1 MMNFIETASAAATD
15 SLDSFAAYASDTRL
29 YEFTLRDSDDLAPWL
44 DHGGLL
50 VAAFVSQDSLHQ
62 VAHTDLLVL
71 SRRPDLPLTRLTTRI
86 ATLHISQADA
96 SRTHITG
103 LISQA
108 EYLGSDGGLTRY
120 RIRMTPW
127 PDMLDQITHSRVWQ
141 EQPVN
146 AIIDSIFADYAPH
159 AHWQWSSDTE
169 PVLRQLPVRSYCV
182 QYRETDLDFVS
193 RLLAEDGFSWRIDQD
208 APNAPSG
215 HSLVIFADSTQTDA
229 CPANPDNGVSGL
241 RYAGTGSQQQT
252 DSITRLAVAHSLQ
265 PARLTL
271 ASFDYKAKAVGSAS
285 TPSDIGLG
293 GKYYSQLP
301 PVEHYDHPGQYAFT
315 DRTDADR
322 QAVLRMQ
329 AFETRQQRWQGQ
341 STVRSLR
348 AGQRFNIDGNPRPGT
363 AAAPGALIAT
373 QVIQLG
379 INNLP
384 NAAGN
389 QLARSFGPLTGW
401 LRDTLC
407 GPQQDGNAPT
417 SPADTAPAEPG
428 KLVATAQRLGYANA
442 FTAIDAARPWR
453 AQISPRLHDPSAA
466 DGSQTARIVGFDS
479 NTDATAAQPGDDEI
493 CCDALGRVRIRFHWQ
508 DPLDTSGSRASCW
521 VRVAQQS
528 AGGGMGSQFLP
539 RIGQEV
545 QVQFCEDDI
554 DRPIVIGAH
563 YNGQGEA
570 GTPATPGGALVDPD
584 TSAYAQAS
592 DTSPSAQSNLTNGNA
607 PAWHGAGSDPDTH
620 NNVAAQ
626 WGIRSR
632 EYSGTGYNQLVFD
645 DSDNQG
651 RIQLKTTQSGTELS
665 LGHLIHSADNHRGS
679 YRGQGIELR
688 TDAWGALRAGAGW
701 LITSYGINHSASQ
714 RQTAGDIPASYGL
727 LNTAD
732 TLGKSLSQ
740 LADSHQSVGIAALK
754 GSYKAAASTLNAS
767 AAPIPALAKV
777 MQGMVDGKQLDSA
790 QSDAAAQNTQ
800 VTDQH
805 LPHHTDPIIS
815 IMAKNDMSLT
825 ARQSLQLNAGET
837 LNILNAADSQY
848 TTGGLF
854 RIHSGQAIGLTAGG
868 MKRNATAGIQLIA
881 AQGDTTIQAH
891 NDSISLKAKANL
903 DIKSAHANI
912 DLAAATSITLR
923 TAGGAGITI
932 TGGNIT
938 AACPGK
944 LTVQAGQHEMAGGT
958 SLNYALVTLPD
969 AKWMNKQS
977 VRFCFEGSDELV
989 TDMAL
994 VGKPY
999 KIVDADGGVL
1009 AAGNI
1014 SKDGRMPRIM
1024 ADSNKVLNIEIGQ
1037 NKWQKSLIEVSS
1049 INENE
1054 LTNDDIPVEYDPYMS
1069 LLQKDQNEA
1078 ILNEDQLVALV
1089 GNVQGEA

>member
-1 MMNFIETASAAATD
+1 MMNFMETASAAVI
-15 SLDSFAAYASDTRL
+15 DSFAAYASDTRL

-62 VAHTDLLVL
+62 VPYTDLLVL
-71 SRRPDLPLTRLTTRI
+71 SRRTDLPLTRLITRI

-103 LISQA
+103 LISNA
-108 EYLGSDGGLTRY
+108 ICLGSDGGLTRY
-120 RIRMTPW
+120 QLRMTPW
-127 PDMLDQITHSRVWQ
+127 LDMLSQVTHSRVWQ
-141 EQPVN
+141 DQPVN
-146 AIIDSIFADYAPH
+146 AIIDSVFADYAPH
-159 AHWQWSSDTE
+159 AHWQWSGDTGT
-169 PVLRQLPVRSYCV
+169 VLRQLPPRSYCV

-193 RLLAEDGFSWRIDQD
+193 RLLSEDGFSWRIEHD

-229 CPANPDNGVSGL
+229 CPTNSDNGQSGL

-271 ASFDYKAKAVGSAS
+271 ASYDYKAKAISNAS

-301 PVEHYDHPGQYAFT
+301 PVEHYDYPGQYAFT

-329 AFETRQQRWQGQ
+329 AHEIRQQRWQGQ

-363 AAAPGALIAT
+363 AAIPDALIAT
-373 QVIQLG
+373 QIIQLG

-389 QLARSFGPLTGW
+389 HLARSFGPLTGW

-407 GPQQDGNAPT
+407 GSQQDGNAPT
-417 SPADTAPAEPG
+417 SPSDTAPAEPG

-442 FTAIDAARPWR
+442 FTVIPATRPWR
-453 AQISPRLHDPSAA
+453 AQVSQRLNDPSAT

-493 CCDALGRVRIRFHWQ
+493 CCDVLGRVRIRFHWQ
-508 DPLDTSGSRASCW
+508 DPLDTANNRASCW
-521 VRVAQQS
+521 VRVAQRS

-545 QVQFCEDDI
+545 QIQFIEDDI
-554 DRPIVIGAH
+554 NRPLIVGAL

-570 GTPATPGGALVDPD
+570 GTPATPGGALLDPD
-584 TSAYAQAS
+584 TSAYTQAS
-592 DTSPSAQSNLTNGNA
+592 DTSASAQGNLTNGNA
-607 PAWHGAGSDPDTH
+607 PAWHGAGNSADTH
-620 NNVAAQ
+620 NNAAAQ
-626 WGIRSR
+626 WGLRSQ
-632 EYSGTGYNQLVFD
+632 EYAGSGYNQLVFD

-665 LGHLIHSADNHRGS
+665 LGHLIHSADNYRGS
-679 YRGQGIELR
+679 FRGNGIELR
-688 TDAWGALRAGAGW
+688 TDAWGSLRAGNGW

-714 RQTAGDIPASYGL
+714 RQTAGDVPASYGL
-727 LNTAD
+727 LNTAN
-732 TLGKSLSQ
+732 TLGASLSQ
-740 LADSHQSVGIAALK
+740 LADTHLGVSIAALK
-754 GSYKAAASTLNAS
+754 GSYKAAASALNES

-815 IMAKNDMSLT
+815 LIAKNDLSLT
-825 ARQSLQLNAGET
+825 ARQDMQMHAGET
-837 LNILNAADSQY
+837 LNLLNADDSQH
-848 TTGGLF
+848 TTGGVW

-891 NDSISLKAKANL
+891 NDAISLKAKANL
-903 DIKSAHANI
+903 DIKSAQTNI
-912 DLAAATSITLR
+912 DLAAATDITLR

-932 TGGNIT
+932 AGGNIT
-938 AACPGK
+938 VQCPGK
-944 LTVQAGQHEMAGGT
+944 LTVQAGQKSFMGGT
-958 SLNYALVTLPD
+958 SANYALPEMPHGKLYSAAYQVNGEDSKPLAGTQYMMKLPNGEVHYGITDKQGNSRTAYSDSEKPIEFTLLDGESWEQEELNSVHHEMDRYWSKND
-969 AKWMNKQS
+969 A
-977 VRFCFEGSDELV
+977 
-989 TDMAL
+989 
-994 VGKPY
+994 
-999 KIVDADGGVL
+999 
-1009 AAGNI
+1009 
-1014 SKDGRMPRIM
+1014 
-1024 ADSNKVLNIEIGQ
+1024 
-1037 NKWQKSLIEVSS
+1037 
-1049 INENE
+1049 
-1054 LTNDDIPVEYDPYMS
+1054 
-1069 LLQKDQNEA
+1069 
-1078 ILNEDQLVALV
+1078 
-1089 GNVQGEA
+1089 